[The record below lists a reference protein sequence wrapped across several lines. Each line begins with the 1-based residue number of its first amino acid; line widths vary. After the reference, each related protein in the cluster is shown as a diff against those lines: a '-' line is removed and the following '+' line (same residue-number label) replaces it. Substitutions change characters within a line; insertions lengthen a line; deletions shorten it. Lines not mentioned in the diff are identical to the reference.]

1 MNIMQKLRGR
11 PGSGESSTE
20 SSAPETES
28 PHTQLGLMHLKKL
41 FNEYSHPK
49 EPFTESERDFKLY
62 NMLPLFC
69 KVSTL
74 GVLIGSLMSFINDVM
89 S

>member
-20 SSAPETES
+20 SSTADTDS

-49 EPFTESERDFKLY
+49 EPFSESERDFKLY

-69 KVSTL
+69 KVSKL
-74 GVLIGSLMSFINDVM
+74 FPILSLSF
-89 S
+89 SLC

>member
-1 MNIMQKLRGR
+1 MQKLRSKTV
-11 PGSGESSTE
+11 SGESSTDNTN
-20 SSAPETES
+20 PETES

-49 EPFTESERDFKLY
+49 EPFSESERDFKLY

-69 KVSTL
+69 KVCTAHQIIIQSSE
-74 GVLIGSLMSFINDVM
+74 VHFHF
-89 S
+89 